1 MLMSTGKEA
10 KTWRD
15 DAAHRLRLKLEKA
28 SPCGHRRN
36 NEKRQNEVRATLRH
50 ATQLLVRRHGSSV
63 KTAAVLVSGSATLT
77 SSAAA
82 TPTGPIF
89 FSAGSDA
96 PDWSVL

>member
-1 MLMSTGKEA
+1 MSTGKEA

-36 NEKRQNEVRATLRH
+36 NEKRQNEVRAMLRH
-50 ATQLLVRRHGSSV
+50 ATQLLVRGHGS
-63 KTAAVLVSGSATLT
+63 AEWFCGQSANLT
-77 SSAAA
+77 SRAAA

-89 FSAGSDA
+89 FVDLPAAISMPLIGRF
-96 PDWSVL
+96 L